1 MNFNVNKANDN
12 LRYKDYILGE
22 KKRMGEERMKEN
34 ERIRA
39 LQEEE
44 RRWK

>member
-1 MNFNVNKANDN
+1 
-12 LRYKDYILGE
+12 
-22 KKRMGEERMKEN
+22 MGEERMKEN

-44 RRWK
+44 RLYEEEKKEFIKLY